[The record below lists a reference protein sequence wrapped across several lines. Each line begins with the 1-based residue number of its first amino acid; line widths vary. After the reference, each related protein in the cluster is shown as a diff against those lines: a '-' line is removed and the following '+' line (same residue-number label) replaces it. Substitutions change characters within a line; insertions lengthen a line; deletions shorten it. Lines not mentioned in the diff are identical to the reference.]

1 VVKVR
6 RPSLPTVIALLA
18 LFIALDGPSHAQ
30 NLLDGKQLRKGSV
43 TTRAIKDRTVKV
55 RDLTRGA
62 FRELKRVRNNSITE
76 AKLANRSVTIGKLMP
91 GAVRG
96 PAIADRSVGTAD
108 LALGSVGSAQLAA
121 NGVGTS
127 AVADGSLGARD
138 IARYY
143 GRFTVDMPTITAG
156 ACWSAAPANLAAERA
171 GADISRDLVIVT
183 PDATWPERQLTFT
196 VKNDGNRSRFVI
208 AACNE
213 GGQSVPRLIRGFRYA
228 VIDLP

>member
-1 VVKVR
+1 VKVR
-6 RPSLPTVIALLA
+6 RPSLPTAIALLA

-30 NLLDGKQLRKGSV
+30 SLLDGKQLRKGSV

-91 GAVRG
+91 GAVRS

-121 NGVGTS
+121 NGVGTA

-143 GRFTVDMPTITAG
+143 GRFTMDVPAVNPG
-156 ACWSAAPANLAAERA
+156 ACWPGAPAGLAPERV
-171 GADISRDLVIVT
+171 GADIRQDLVLVT
-183 PDATWPERQLTFT
+183 PDSRWPLGLAFT
-196 VKNDGNRSRFVI
+196 AKNDGSPSRFVI
-208 AACNE
+208 LACNVT
-213 GGQSVPRLIRGFRYA
+213 GTRSVAFTGGFRYA